1 MLLNK
6 MAYFLNVLAWQNSED
21 ASKRPPRNTPEF
33 KPLPGMEEKKKR
45 NPEEQAM
52 DIDDLK
58 AFLSKPRM

>member
-6 MAYFLNVLAWQNSED
+6 ISYFLNVLAWQNSED
-21 ASKRPPRNTPEF
+21 AAKKRNIPEF

-58 AFLSKPRM
+58 AFLSKPRT